1 MVAKTEMSLS
11 VLQRCKTKPVL
22 TVSFSSA
29 QLWWQAPWKDFEIG
43 WDWCLNGI
51 SYSTVT
57 NTTESMQGDLLIMT
71 KAVFNCSV

>member
-29 QLWWQAPWKDFEIG
+29 QLWLQAPWNVFEIG
-43 WDWCLNGI
+43 WEWCLYRI

-57 NTTESMQGDLLIMT
+57 HTTESMQGFINTDQT
-71 KAVFNCSV
+71 AKKAG

>member
-29 QLWWQAPWKDFEIG
+29 QLWLQAPWNCFEIG
-43 WDWCLNGI
+43 WDRCFNEI
-51 SYSTVT
+51 SYFTMT
-57 NTTESMQGDLLIMT
+57 HTTESMQGFINTDQT
-71 KAVFNCSV
+71 AKKAG

>member
-29 QLWWQAPWKDFEIG
+29 QLWLQAPWNGFEIG
-43 WDWCLNGI
+43 WDWCFDEI
-51 SYSTVT
+51 S
-57 NTTESMQGDLLIMT
+57 TESIQGDLSILT
-71 KAVFNCSV
+71 EAVVYHSV